1 MNKKEFLRELKGA
14 LFALPAREKKERLSF
29 YSEIIDDKI
38 EEGTPENIAVSEVG
52 SVSEIAAKIIAENKT
67 SSTAKA
73 HTKRPLTVGE
83 KVVMIVGA
91 PIWLPLAI
99 AAFAVI
105 LSLYA
110 VAYAVLLALWA
121 IELPFLLMAL
131 LSKALLPA
139 CTLSTKALLSFTKAS
154 FKKLFAP
161 LGRKP

>member
-1 MNKKEFLRELKGA
+1 MNKREFLKELKGA
-14 LFALPAREKKERLSF
+14 LSALPAKDKKERLSF

-38 EEGTPENIAVSEVG
+38 EEGTPESVAVSEVG
-52 SVSEIAAKIIAENKT
+52 SVSEIAAKIIAENKN
-67 SSTAKA
+67 SPSAKA
-73 HTKRPLTVGE
+73 HTRRTLTAGE
-83 KVVMIVGA
+83 RVVMIIGA

-110 VAYAVLLALWA
+110 VAYCLLLVLWA

-161 LGRKP
+161 LWRKT

>member
-1 MNKKEFLRELKGA
+1 MNKKEFLKELKGA
-14 LFALPAREKKERLSF
+14 LSVLPAREKKERLSF

-52 SVSEIAAKIIAENKT
+52 SVSEIAAKIIAENKNY
-67 SSTAKA
+67 STATRNA
-73 HTKRPLTVGE
+73 ARPLTAGE
-83 KVVMIVGA
+83 RIVMIVGA

-110 VAYAVLLALWA
+110 VAYAVLLVLWA

-131 LSKALLPA
+131 LSKALLPT
-139 CTLSTKALLSFTKAS
+139 CTLSTKALLSFTKVS

-161 LGRKP
+161 LRRRT